1 MTALCY
7 DTDLSD
13 AEWTILAPLLA
24 PTTRRGRPRKHD
36 LRQVLNAILYILRGG
51 EPWRLL
57 PHEFPPWQSV
67 YDHFRR
73 WRQRSTW
80 RRINDALR
88 PQTRMLAGRDPQPH
102 AAIIDSQTAR
112 SSEAGGERGYDGGKR
127 ISGRKRHL
135 VVDTQGL
142 ILHVL
147 VHPADV
153 HDRRAAEAVLADL
166 RSRYPDVECLFADMG
181 YQGLATWLA
190 TELGW
195 TLLIVKR
202 PRRWVRVPIDQPAPE
217 MPTGFSVL
225 PQRWIVERTFAWLIR
240 NRRLA
245 KDWERLSATTETWI
259 YLAMCRLMTKRL
271 AHATA

>member
-1 MTALCY
+1 MTAVCY

-13 AEWTILAPLLA
+13 AEWAILAPLLA

-51 EPWRLL
+51 VPWRLL

-73 WRQRSTW
+73 WRQRGTW
-80 RRINDALR
+80 RSINDVLR
-88 PQTRMLAGRDPQPH
+88 TRARMLAGRDPQPH

-127 ISGRKRHL
+127 ISRRKRHL

-147 VHPADV
+147 VHPADA
-153 HDRRAAEAVLADL
+153 HDRRAAEVVLADL
-166 RSRYPDVECLFADMG
+166 RGRYPEVECLFADMG

-202 PRRWVRVPIDQPAPE
+202 PRRGGRVPIDQPAPE
-217 MPTGFSVL
+217 MPAGFSVL
-225 PQRWIVERTFAWLIR
+225 PQRWIVERTFAWLVR

-245 KDWERLSATTETWI
+245 NDWERLSATAETWI

-271 AHATA
+271 AHAAA